1 LRAEQKTL
9 LTIWGNVTI
18 SREPS
23 GLFLLHDPP
32 FFLYLRQDFQA
43 NNIYMRLNLT
53 HQYDMTPNCRDSCTS
68 ETGLSEVVGFVLI
81 LGVLVLVASLFLT
94 YGIPAQGRENE
105 ILHMNEVKD
114 QFVTYKVGLDSL
126 FNNNKVGTTLS
137 NSFTLGTGGG
147 YTQGMMSFMP
157 IMSPVS
163 SSGTIAINPVGP
175 NQRVTDNET
184 LQITS
189 RSLILN
195 TTNSLAADLPAK
207 VNFTPSHV
215 YINISGIQP
224 ADLGPAG
231 TFGANV
237 SGRNWVAYI
246 NLTPQVATYQNYS
259 FAANTASCPVNSL
272 GTPISLSNGAG
283 VLCPTPASTYLRSD
297 ITVTIIKNGVTTMQ
311 DYSVYRGIASGA
323 TTYTVDLMDDAYGL
337 NTLIRSPS
345 TITLTQEKQS
355 PSTQV
360 LANGNITY
368 GFTEMN
374 PYTVTPIALG
384 SVEYQSQNNYWIR
397 QNYYYQMGGVFLQ
410 QSDGNTTYKLPP
422 EITFAYDPANPK
434 ILVVNINGLSIDP
447 GLPSNHGIVGGNSP
461 IQLKTTLTNIT
472 TMPFV
477 PGTANTRQ
485 ITIGITTTDNKA
497 REMWRNYFDY
507 TAQVAGM
514 TPNKEYSVGVLGTTS
529 YITLYGYYNPANPGS
544 DDYDINVIASNA
556 TYLTTVHGVGGIVQ

>member
-1 LRAEQKTL
+1 
-9 LTIWGNVTI
+9 
-18 SREPS
+18 
-23 GLFLLHDPP
+23 
-32 FFLYLRQDFQA
+32 
-43 NNIYMRLNLT
+43 
-53 HQYDMTPNCRDSCTS
+53 
-68 ETGLSEVVGFVLI
+68 VGFVLI
-81 LGVLVLVASLFLT
+81 LGVLVLVASLYLT

-163 SSGTIAINPVGP
+163 SSGTLAINPVGP

-195 TTNSLAADLPAK
+195 TTNSLATDLPAK

-231 TFGANV
+231 IFGANV
-237 SGRNWVAYI
+237 SGKTWIAYI
-246 NLTPQVATYQNYS
+246 NMTPQVATYQNYS
-259 FAANTASCPVNSL
+259 YAESCPMSPLPTLVMGGGNF
-272 GTPISLSNGAG
+272 
-283 VLCPTPASTYLRSD
+283 LCPALVKDYQRSD

-311 DYSVYRGIASGA
+311 DYSVYRGIASGT

-337 NTLIRSPS
+337 NSLIRSPD
-345 TITLTQEKQS
+345 TITLVNEKPS
-355 PSTQV
+355 PSTNV

-374 PYTVTPIALG
+374 PYSITPIALG

-410 QSDGNTTYKLPP
+410 QADGNTTYKLPP
-422 EITFAYDPANPK
+422 EITFAYDPANPE
-434 ILVVNINGLSIDP
+434 ILVVNINALSIDP

-472 TMPFV
+472 AMPFV
-477 PGTANTRQ
+477 PGAANTRQ

-497 REMWRNYFDY
+497 RAMWKNYFDY

-514 TPNKEYSVGVLGTTS
+514 TPNKEYNAGVLGTTS

>member
-1 LRAEQKTL
+1 MRAEQKTL
-9 LTIWGNVTI
+9 LTVRWNVTI
-18 SREPS
+18 SCEQS
-23 GLFLLHDPP
+23 GLF
-32 FFLYLRQDFQA
+32 FLYDAPFLLYLEHDFQA
-43 NNIYMRLNLT
+43 NNIYMRHNLT
-53 HQYDMTPNCRDSCTS
+53 HQYDMTPNCRDSCTR

-81 LGVLVLVASLFLT
+81 LGVLVLVASLYLT

-231 TFGANV
+231 TFGVNV
-237 SGRNWVAYI
+237 SGKNWIAYI

-259 FAANTASCPVNSL
+259 YALSCPVSPLPTLIMGGGNY
-272 GTPISLSNGAG
+272 
-283 VLCPTPASTYLRSD
+283 LCPALVKDYQRSD

-323 TTYTVDLMDDAYGL
+323 TIYTVDLMDDAYGL

-360 LANGNITY
+360 LTNGNITY

-374 PYTVTPIALG
+374 PYTITPIALG
-384 SVEYQSQNNYWIR
+384 SVEYQAQNNYWIR

-410 QSDGNTTYKLPP
+410 QADGNTTYKLPP
-422 EITFAYDPANPK
+422 EITFAYDPANPEV
-434 ILVVNINGLSIDP
+434 LVVNINGLSIDP
-447 GLPSNHGIVGGNSP
+447 DLPSNHGIVGGNSP

-472 TMPFV
+472 MMPFV
-477 PGTANTRQ
+477 PGTANTKQ
-485 ITIGITTTDNKA
+485 ITIGVTTTDNKA

-529 YITLYGYYNPANPGS
+529 YITLYGYYNPVNPGS